1 MGLFSSFR
9 IETGTRCVVRLDELT
24 ALVLPG
30 RRTKL
35 YSFFVMH
42 SASCKQLYSRRT
54 KQTLLISLPKVVS
67 GGSYVYSIKTASDY
81 DNASN
86 KNNENENDIVNI
98 DNNQSGLKR
107 I

>member
-1 MGLFSSFR
+1 
-9 IETGTRCVVRLDELT
+9 
-24 ALVLPG
+24 
-30 RRTKL
+30 
-35 YSFFVMH
+35 MH
-42 SASCKQLYSRRT
+42 SASCEHRHSRRA
-54 KQTLLISLPKVVS
+54 KPTLVIFLPKVVS

>member
-1 MGLFSSFR
+1 
-9 IETGTRCVVRLDELT
+9 
-24 ALVLPG
+24 
-30 RRTKL
+30 
-35 YSFFVMH
+35 MH
-42 SASCKQLYSRRT
+42 CASCEHVYSRRRT

-67 GGSYVYSIKTASDY
+67 GGSCVCSIKTANDY
-81 DNASN
+81 NNASN